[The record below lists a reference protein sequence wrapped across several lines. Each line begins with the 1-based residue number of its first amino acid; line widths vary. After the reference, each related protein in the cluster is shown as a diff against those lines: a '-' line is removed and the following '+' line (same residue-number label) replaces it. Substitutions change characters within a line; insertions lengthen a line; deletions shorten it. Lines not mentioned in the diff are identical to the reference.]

1 MRHGPTHSARNYSK
15 HAEIQFAH
23 VQQGSARSSPDV
35 IRRTR
40 VLRMRRRLPAKT
52 QLAQFGL
59 AFGSDQPNN
68 RG

>member
-1 MRHGPTHSARNYSK
+1 MRRGPTHIARNYSK
-15 HAEIQFAH
+15 RAEIQFEH
-23 VQQGSARSSPDV
+23 VQQESARSSPDV

-59 AFGSDQPNN
+59 AFDSDQPNN

>member
-1 MRHGPTHSARNYSK
+1 MRRGPTHTARNYSK

-35 IRRTR
+35 ICRTHG
-40 VLRMRRRLPAKT
+40 LRMRRRLPAET

-59 AFGSDQPNN
+59 AFGLDQPNN

>member
-1 MRHGPTHSARNYSK
+1 MRRGPTHSARNYSK
-15 HAEIQFAH
+15 HAEIQFEH
-23 VQQGSARSSPDV
+23 VQQESARSSVDV
-35 IRRTR
+35 ICRTR
-40 VLRMRRRLPAKT
+40 VLRMRRRQPAKT